1 MMRVLALLLMLLL
14 LCIAAFALLFLAVCL
29 CAMDGRRFQTG
40 DCILILGAKVKMD
53 GSMSHALFSRCERA
67 LALWQDGGA
76 KTVIA
81 CGGVCGGPVSE
92 AEAMRDFLLRGG
104 VPEAAILLE
113 DQSVN
118 TWENLRNAR
127 EMMEARELRT
137 AVLVTSDYH
146 LARAL
151 KMAKKQGVCAV
162 GVAAP
167 SSKNPALF
175 LKNRFRE
182 SVSWILYAWNEV
194 KKRLR

>member
-1 MMRVLALLLMLLL
+1 MMRVLALLLILLL
-14 LCIAAFALLFLAVCL
+14 LCIAAFVLLFLAVCL
-29 CAMDGRRFQTG
+29 CAMGGKGLQSG
-40 DCILILGAKVKMD
+40 DCILILGAKVKLD
-53 GSMSHALFSRCERA
+53 GSMSHALLSRCERA
-67 LALWQDGGA
+67 LALWRDGAA

-92 AEAMRDFLLRGG
+92 ASAMRDFLLRGG
-104 VPEAAILLE
+104 VPEAAIFLE
-113 DQSVN
+113 DQSLN

-127 EMMEARELRT
+127 VMMEARGLRR

-175 LKNRFRE
+175 LKNRLRE
-182 SVSWILYAWNEV
+182 NVSWILYAWNEV
-194 KKRLR
+194 KKKLR